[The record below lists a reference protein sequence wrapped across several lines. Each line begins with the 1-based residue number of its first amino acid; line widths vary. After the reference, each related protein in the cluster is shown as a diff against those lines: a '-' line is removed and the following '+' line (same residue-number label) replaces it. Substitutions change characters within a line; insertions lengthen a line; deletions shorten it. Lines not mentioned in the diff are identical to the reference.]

1 VNRIL
6 YLWLY
11 RLVAAI
17 GHLANFM
24 LLLIQHVIKSVY
36 LHDVEDWDRKGAH
49 AWSIVCLLLLYVF
62 SNFLCCVT
70 IVKVSSIRFL
80 QWYPFSYALLFWLTL
95 IFFLFLLVPG
105 YVLNINYHTFSLL
118 CHQFFTTITADEP
131 APGLKTI
138 FSFKVPYQR
147 SGNVSYLI

>member
-1 VNRIL
+1 MVSPSRFNLLTNFFLLFSFSHYFADYHILWNEERWVPCCWCQYSAEEQEYHNWYQSGHEFQCKIVSQSSSCFTVNRIL

-70 IVKVSSIRFL
+70 IVKVSSIRF
-80 QWYPFSYALLFWLTL
+80 
-95 IFFLFLLVPG
+95 
-105 YVLNINYHTFSLL
+105 
-118 CHQFFTTITADEP
+118 
-131 APGLKTI
+131 
-138 FSFKVPYQR
+138 
-147 SGNVSYLI
+147 